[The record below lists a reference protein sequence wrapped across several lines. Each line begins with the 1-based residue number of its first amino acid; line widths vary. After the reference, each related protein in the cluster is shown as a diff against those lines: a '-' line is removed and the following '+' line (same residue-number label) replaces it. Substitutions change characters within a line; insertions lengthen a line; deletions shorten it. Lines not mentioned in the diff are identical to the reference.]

1 MILLRIRIVITL
13 LVQAISLIVYQ
24 TNVSLSREEQPCAL
38 SVYLVVYPLTAHA
51 LDLTILQ

>member
-1 MILLRIRIVITL
+1 MVLLRTRIVITL

-38 SVYLVVYPLTAHA
+38 SVYLVVYPLTAHV
-51 LDLTILQ
+51 